1 MSDDPVLKYLKP
13 ERLEDTSEKAWKH
26 WKKTFENF
34 LSKTNVTEEADKLL
48 LLTDHVTSDVFE
60 HISDAADYISAIK
73 TLYDLFVH
81 PNNVIFNRHV
91 LATSKQGEAESLEQ
105 FLQKLKT
112 VSKDCEFKE
121 VTALQLVYQE
131 ESVRDAFISELHSPA
146 IRQRPLEQSNLNL
159 DEAYKTARSLDAA
172 QKNSQQYGQS
182 LSYSAAMSDNQQT
195 GSGLDEFAN
204 SLAYAC
210 PYYNQSMSK
219 ICAFC
224 GKCPANKATCSNC
237 QRRGHFHSVCQSK
250 PQSQHYDQPQQFN
263 HPQQLNH
270 PQQYQPQ
277 QYQHRFSA
285 AIDTQ
290 FETYAPTLATIRNK
304 SESKVYIPIKV
315 NGITTTALIDTG
327 STESYV
333 NKNFIE
339 VHSIA
344 SHPRE

>member
-1 MSDDPVLKYLKP
+1 MGNPQA
-13 ERLEDTSEKAWKH
+13 TQ
-26 WKKTFENF
+26 
-34 LSKTNVTEEADKLL
+34 LL
-48 LLTDHVTSDVFE
+48 
-60 HISDAADYISAIK
+60 Y
-73 TLYDLFVH
+73 
-81 PNNVIFNRHV
+81 
-91 LATSKQGEAESLEQ
+91 
-105 FLQKLKT
+105 
-112 VSKDCEFKE
+112 
-121 VTALQLVYQE
+121 
-131 ESVRDAFISELHSPA
+131 
-146 IRQRPLEQSNLNL
+146 
-159 DEAYKTARSLDAA
+159 
-172 QKNSQQYGQS
+172 
-182 LSYSAAMSDNQQT
+182 T
-195 GSGLDEFAN
+195 GSGLDESAN
-204 SLAYAC
+204 SLTYAR
-210 PYYNQSMSK
+210 PYYNQSMSM

-224 GKCPANKATCSNC
+224 GKGQHHRSKCSANKATCSNC

-285 AIDTQ
+285 AIATQ

-327 STESYV
+327 STE
-333 NKNFIE
+333 